1 MHDGF
6 GAEEMETDA
15 WSRFLWTR
23 AMPRGP
29 STEEAATELE
39 FGAAGDTSKS
49 ACWTEC
55 GIRMAR
61 GSVKNGLL
69 FRYYVNRT
77 YHILFTEIPDQKS
90 GLEVWCDDDDAEGC
104 CFQ

>member
-6 GAEEMETDA
+6 GSEEMETDA
-15 WSRFLWTR
+15 RVVSFFMDAR

-49 ACWTEC
+49 CLLDRVWN
-55 GIRMAR
+55 
-61 GSVKNGLL
+61 SNGTRERKKWS
-69 FRYYVNRT
+69 FIS
-77 YHILFTEIPDQKS
+77 ILCK
-90 GLEVWCDDDDAEGC
+90 
-104 CFQ
+104 

>member
-6 GAEEMETDA
+6 GSEEMETDA
-15 WSRFLWTR
+15 RVVSFFMDAR

-49 ACWTEC
+49 ACWTE
-55 GIRMAR
+55 
-61 GSVKNGLL
+61 VE
-69 FRYYVNRT
+69 FEW
-77 YHILFTEIPDQKS
+77 H
-90 GLEVWCDDDDAEGC
+90 EGA
-104 CFQ
+104 

>member
-49 ACWTEC
+49 ACWTE
-55 GIRMAR
+55 
-61 GSVKNGLL
+61 VE
-69 FRYYVNRT
+69 FEW
-77 YHILFTEIPDQKS
+77 H
-90 GLEVWCDDDDAEGC
+90 EGA
-104 CFQ
+104 